1 MPASRSRSRDGA
13 STTVK
18 PPPPP
23 PPHHA
28 PQSFNLVF
36 ALLSCAAMVT
46 IWGSFLAHGWAS
58 NLMAS
63 CERAD
68 TSKRSAIAVKAAC
81 GFYMLEQFFLGCTE
95 SPTALLV
102 LDETFRLFMLGSSVA
117 VYLSFKTNDA
127 RIVGLVGIA
136 PLAGQFITGACASVP
151 GSLAIVPLHSAR
163 MPSLACELWSLVTLL
178 VPVAV
183 FWYIDASHM
192 STIKQYT
199 LSDWLVYLV
208 LPLVPHALSF
218 VVCMVAPRAQEP
230 ELERTPVLAA
240 GLVAFAVWSA
250 VCFHTELRA
259 VGGHFTA
266 PQNVP
271 QNAIAADFSIS
282 CVGMAM
288 WLAQTR
294 GSVAPLLLV
303 SVLLPA
309 VGPSSA
315 VALASAFVLK

>member
-1 MPASRSRSRDGA
+1 MPARSRSRDGA
-13 STTVK
+13 ATTAK
-18 PPPPP
+18 PMPLAVGAA
-23 PPHHA
+23 H
-28 PQSFNLVF
+28 SFNLVF
-36 ALLSCAAMVT
+36 ALLSCAAMCT
-46 IWGSFLAHGWAS
+46 IWGAFTWHGWATD
-58 NLMAS
+58 LIAS
-63 CERAD
+63 CERAHAG
-68 TSKRSAIAVKAAC
+68 TRSAAAVKAAC

-95 SPTALLV
+95 SPTYLLV

-151 GSLAIVPLHSAR
+151 GSLALVPLHSAR
-163 MPSLACELWSLVTLL
+163 MPSRVCDLWSVVTLV

-192 STIKQYT
+192 RTIKQYT
-199 LSDWLVYLV
+199 LADWLVYLV

-218 VVCMVAPRAQEP
+218 IVCMAAPRAEQP
-230 ELERTPVLAA
+230 ELERSPLLAA
-240 GLVAFAVWSA
+240 ALVAFALWSA
-250 VCFHTELRA
+250 VSFHTELRA

-271 QNAIAADFSIS
+271 QYAIVFDGSMS
-282 CVGMAM
+282 MVGLAL
-288 WLAQTR
+288 WLARTH
-294 GSVAPLLLV
+294 GSGAPLIV
-303 SVLLPA
+303 VGALLPA

-315 VALASAFVLK
+315 MALASAFVLK